1 LPAPTLV
8 SVEDL
13 LDMHDRV
20 VSSPDGA
27 DGPILHVA
35 VMYGFPAT
43 GDVWEVADIESDV
56 GTAVIRVVYGD

>member
-1 LPAPTLV
+1 
-8 SVEDL
+8 
-13 LDMHDRV
+13 MHDRV